1 MTAIHLRFLRVAV
14 IYLIVGMCLGL
25 GMGISEDHRLFPAH
39 AHIGLVGWASFAVYG
54 LVYRSFPSAAASRLA
69 RWHFWLAN
77 AGALLL
83 VVGVAGINL
92 GNEEFVPLAAA
103 GGVIS
108 VVGALVFGT
117 ILFRAN
123 AAATAG

>member
-1 MTAIHLRFLRVAV
+1 LAAIHLKFLRAAV

-25 GMGISEDHRLFPAH
+25 GMGISGDHRLFPAH
-39 AHIGLVGWASFAVYG
+39 AHIGLLGWASFALYG

-77 AGALLL
+77 AGAFLL

-92 GNEEFVPLAAA
+92 GNEGFVPLAGSGA
-103 GGVIS
+103 VIS
-108 VVGALVFGT
+108 IVGALVFAT
-117 ILFRAN
+117 ILFRADG
-123 AAATAG
+123 ASRG